1 MSRLLWSGSS
11 GYSGKI
17 VAPGLSRYSLM
28 AVEFDGFMVGLAP
41 TSASVVSAMGSEK
54 TVGYAKRG
62 YSASIA
68 VSGDTIDVSSV
79 VYSSYSSDLG
89 QPLTMS
95 SGEGSTITKVW
106 GIA

>member
-1 MSRLLWSGSS
+1 
-11 GYSGKI
+11 
-17 VAPGLSRYSLM
+17 M

-68 VSGDTIDVSSV
+68 VSGDTIDVSAV
-79 VYSSYSSDLG
+79 VYSSYSSDLD

>member
-1 MSRLLWSGSS
+1 
-11 GYSGKI
+11 
-17 VAPGLSRYSLM
+17 M

-68 VSGDTIDVSSV
+68 VAGDTIDVSAV